1 MAFLRGFLIYT
12 EIWCIIISGDVMEG
26 LKKEL
31 AVFSGALLCCFL
43 WASAVPSIKIGYKL
57 WDIGG
62 NETWKV
68 IRFAGIRFFLAGIL
82 VIAFAGAA
90 RKKLLIPRRD
100 EWGKVMFLSLFQ
112 TIGQYIFFYIGVAHT
127 TGVNSAVV
135 DSLTN
140 FFAIIIA
147 SVVLRMEKLTVR
159 KMAGCLLGL
168 AGVVLVEITPAGFEF
183 RPAGDGLVALSALC
197 YGVSSSMIK
206 RYSSE
211 HDTVLFSGWQFI
223 FGGAVMTAVG
233 QCGMM
238 VSGGGSDDVSRV
250 SFKAVA
256 LLIYLALV
264 SSVAYTLWGIL
275 LKNNDVSKISV
286 FGFMNP
292 VMGVMLSAVLLGEAG
307 QLGIKYAAAL
317 LLIGAGIATV
327 NLKKRHE
334 TNDTLNT
341 ND

>member
-1 MAFLRGFLIYT
+1 MWL
-12 EIWCIIISGDVMEG
+12 
-26 LKKEL
+26 
-31 AVFSGALLCCFL
+31 
-43 WASAVPSIKIGYKL
+43 
-57 WDIGG
+57 
-62 NETWKV
+62 
-68 IRFAGIRFFLAGIL
+68 
-82 VIAFAGAA
+82 
-90 RKKLLIPRRD
+90 
-100 EWGKVMFLSLFQ
+100 
-112 TIGQYIFFYIGVAHT
+112 FFYIGVAHT

-140 FFAIIIA
+140 FFAMMIA
-147 SVVLRMEKLTVR
+147 CVVMRMEKLTIR
-159 KMAGCLLGL
+159 KLTGCLLGL
-168 AGVVLVEITPAGFEF
+168 AGVILVEILPAGFVF

-206 RYSSE
+206 KYSSE

-238 VSGGGSDDVSRV
+238 VSGGSDGSSPV

-256 LLIYLALV
+256 LLVYLALV

-286 FGFMNP
+286 YGFMNP
-292 VMGVMLSAVLLGEAG
+292 VMGVMLSAVLLGDK
-307 QLGIKYAAAL
+307 LGIRYAAAL

-327 NLKKRHE
+327 NMKKPHKM
-334 TNDTLNT
+334 DDVSNT
-341 ND
+341 KDKV